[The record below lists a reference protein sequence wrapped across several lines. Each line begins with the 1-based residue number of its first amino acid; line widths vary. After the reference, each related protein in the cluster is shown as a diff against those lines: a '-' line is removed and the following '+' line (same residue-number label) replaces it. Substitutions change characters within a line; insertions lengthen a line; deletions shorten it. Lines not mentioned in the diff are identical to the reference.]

1 MTIKFKAL
9 REGVPEP
16 RRGSKQSAGIDLYA
30 AERAVLWEG
39 QVTLIPTGY
48 AVEIPAG
55 FVGLIKDRSSV
66 ALRGSH
72 TIAGVI
78 DSDYRGELIVAMVT
92 AEFKGKVE
100 KGERFAQLIIIPCL
114 MGHSEVVDELSE
126 TKRGAGGFGSTGDK

>member
-30 AERAVLWEG
+30 AERSVLWEG
-39 QVTLIPTGY
+39 NVTPIPTGY
-48 AVEIPAG
+48 AVEIPTG
-55 FVGLIKDRSSV
+55 FVGLVKERSSV

-72 TIAGVI
+72 AVAGVI
-78 DSDYRGELIVAMVT
+78 DSDYRGELIVAMATVDFNDT
-92 AEFKGKVE
+92 VE
-100 KGERFAQLIIIPCL
+100 KGERFAQLIIVPCL
-114 MGHSEVVDELSE
+114 MGHPEVVDELSE